1 MNQAIAQLEASQI
14 QTAIEV
20 LGNAFKDDPVLREFV
35 FQEEDR
41 RLSAI
46 RLICRLMLHYAR
58 PYNTVYATTG
68 VLKGVAIWIPP
79 NQFPLNDFKLLQ
91 LGGYKLP
98 FKVRF
103 SRLRQ
108 FIALFLK
115 IEARHKVNTP
125 EPHWYLLMLGVAPL
139 HQNQG
144 VGSSLIQPILE
155 RADREN
161 LPCYLET
168 STKEALRFY
177 ERHGFGVVETID
189 FPHGGIRMWAMKRE
203 STRNRSSQAS

>member
-1 MNQAIAQLEASQI
+1 MNQAIAQLEASQN
-14 QTAIEV
+14 QTAVEV

-35 FQEEDR
+35 FQEESR

-46 RLICRLMLHYAR
+46 RLVCRLMLHYAR
-58 PYNTVYATTG
+58 SYNTVYGTTG

-79 NQFPLNDFKLLQ
+79 NRFPLNDFRLLL

-98 FKVRF
+98 FKVRL

-115 IEARHKVNTP
+115 IEARHKVNAP
-125 EPHWYLLMLGVAPL
+125 EPHWYLLMLGVTPPY
-139 HQNQG
+139 QNQG

-155 RADREN
+155 RADQEN

-177 ERHGFGVVETID
+177 ERHGFVVVEAID
-189 FPHGGIRMWAMKRE
+189 FPQKSIHIWTMKRE
-203 STRNRSSQAS
+203 SLRNRSAQAS